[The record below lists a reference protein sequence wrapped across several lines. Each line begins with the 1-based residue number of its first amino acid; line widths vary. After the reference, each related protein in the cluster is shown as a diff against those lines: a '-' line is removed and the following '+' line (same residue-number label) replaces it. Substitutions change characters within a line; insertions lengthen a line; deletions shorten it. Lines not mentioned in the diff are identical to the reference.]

1 MLTEDKKDVVKDG
14 SSFTISESVSIDYD
28 KYNNLVNKFRTNYAV
43 NTSSYLDVYLQVEEK
58 NKSDNSYKISNVSKT
73 SLKIPLSQ
81 QEININLND
90 QRLDNEQKIISNE
103 KFVVKNEFLL
113 IVSIVLFVITF
124 VYFVRYICNF
134 IKLLNILNMKNNEYD
149 KFINKI
155 LKGYDRIIVNV
166 KTAVDPDNYNV
177 IDVTDFQELVDVR
190 DNVKEPINYF
200 IIEEH
205 QSSIFYL
212 IHNEDLYLYMVS
224 LDDFVEENLM
234 RKNRLYVSILII
246 IVFTVYFLSI
256 GFSAISVS
264 GRIENI
270 MASVKPQGLVRIT
283 NVLTSDTTNSGI
295 SNSEDYNKNNINAN
309 IVLPNASSTVT
320 YKVNVTVYLE
330 SIMKISNITLSDPSL
345 DYELSGYIMGN
356 ALCNSNNDCNLGATD
371 EIYLTIKYKEGMYDS
386 SNTEHSF
393 VADFTFE
400 TLDYVAKIGSDFYDS
415 LQEAIDAVPDNTKTT
430 IVMLKNT
437 SESLTILQNKNI
449 VFDFQNYTLSN
460 FGANKLIDNYGTI
473 EITNGIITS
482 SAAYAVMDNNPGGKV
497 TISGGSLVA
506 TGSRGAIY
514 NSGGIL
520 EISGNSKYI
529 FYNNWRKSNYSKFN

>member
-1 MLTEDKKDVVKDG
+1 MSKISKRYLNVKARRRFYLRFFCATLIMILLLFTFKSIFNKSFAFSLNEEVIYRETGTVDYKIYLKENEFYDKPYLEKNMAYIASLINKVNVDFMYKFNVDRKSNLDIKYSIIGNLVIQSQNNSNTFFEKKYVLTEDKKDVVKDG

-134 IKLLNILNMKNNEYD
+134 IKLLYILNMKDNKYD

-166 KTAVDPDNYNV
+166 KTAVNPDNYNV
-177 IDVTDFQELVDVR
+177 IYVTNFQELVDVR

-224 LDDFVEENLM
+224 LDDFVEE
-234 RKNRLYVSILII
+234 
-246 IVFTVYFLSI
+246 
-256 GFSAISVS
+256 
-264 GRIENI
+264 
-270 MASVKPQGLVRIT
+270 KP
-283 NVLTSDTTNSGI
+283 
-295 SNSEDYNKNNINAN
+295 
-309 IVLPNASSTVT
+309 
-320 YKVNVTVYLE
+320 
-330 SIMKISNITLSDPSL
+330 
-345 DYELSGYIMGN
+345 YE
-356 ALCNSNNDCNLGATD
+356 
-371 EIYLTIKYKEGMYDS
+371 KE
-386 SNTEHSF
+386 
-393 VADFTFE
+393 
-400 TLDYVAKIGSDFYDS
+400 
-415 LQEAIDAVPDNTKTT
+415 
-430 IVMLKNT
+430 
-437 SESLTILQNKNI
+437 
-449 VFDFQNYTLSN
+449 
-460 FGANKLIDNYGTI
+460 
-473 EITNGIITS
+473 
-482 SAAYAVMDNNPGGKV
+482 
-497 TISGGSLVA
+497 
-506 TGSRGAIY
+506 
-514 NSGGIL
+514 
-520 EISGNSKYI
+520 
-529 FYNNWRKSNYSKFN
+529 